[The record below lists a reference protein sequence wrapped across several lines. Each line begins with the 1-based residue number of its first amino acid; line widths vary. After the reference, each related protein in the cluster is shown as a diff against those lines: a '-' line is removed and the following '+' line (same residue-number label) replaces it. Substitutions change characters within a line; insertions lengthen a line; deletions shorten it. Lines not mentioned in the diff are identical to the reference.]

1 VHAPLDD
8 HLARL
13 DARSSIVRHVVEEI
27 YVAGTGS
34 FALEIIEYAC
44 ESGRPVAGLVE
55 LVDPA
60 RIGAEVHGAPVLAP
74 DDERAAGAAV
84 VIGLGGDRLGH
95 WAALAEYG
103 WVPVS
108 IVHPKANI
116 SSSAVLGHG
125 CVVGPAAVVGAAT
138 VVGSHVLIGRGALV
152 GHHVRIGA
160 GATLNPGANVAGNVY
175 VGENAVV
182 GMGALVSNG
191 IEVGAGAVIAAGAVV
206 VKPVEAETRVQG
218 VPARV
223 FSPR

>member
-1 VHAPLDD
+1 M
-8 HLARL
+8 
-13 DARSSIVRHVVEEI
+13 EEI

-34 FALEIIEYAC
+34 FALEIIEYAR

-160 GATLNPGANVAGNVY
+160 GATLNPGANVAGNAY